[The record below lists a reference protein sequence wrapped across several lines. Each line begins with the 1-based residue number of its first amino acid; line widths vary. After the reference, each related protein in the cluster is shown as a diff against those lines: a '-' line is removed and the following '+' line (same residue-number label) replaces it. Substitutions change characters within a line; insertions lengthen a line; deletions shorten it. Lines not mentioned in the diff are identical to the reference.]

1 MSEHCNICINIRVDT
16 CKNVVILTFLI
27 SLQYEYS
34 CFLLAWFLPPIFW
47 VCFCT
52 YLSFQLLE
60 LIKNPDMIEEMMNN
74 EDKALENLQSEQ
86 ENPEVITD
94 NSDPEAK
101 LQVWLWKWWLL

>member
-1 MSEHCNICINIRVDT
+1 MSTVASSLPDFSLRYFEYV
-16 CKNVVILTFLI
+16 FALI
-27 SLQYEYS
+27 
-34 CFLLAWFLPPIFW
+34 
-47 VCFCT
+47 

-101 LQVWLWKWWLL
+101 LQV